1 VLVIYMRSFSQSGAR
16 GIFERLTAPTI
27 FLSQI
32 PHRKYNTY
40 TMPAFK
46 ITDTLPLP
54 NSSVRIPRLGFGVYR
69 SPTNQCVQSCLK
81 ALDAGYRHIDT
92 AQFYAN
98 EAEVGEALRTSG
110 VPREEVF
117 VTTKILSPAAS
128 IEATYDKLL
137 ASVHKIGGED
147 GYVDLFL
154 IHSSS
159 SGSAGRKLLWQ
170 ALEKLHAEGKA
181 KSIGVSNFGVGHI
194 EEMRSYAQVFPPHV
208 NQIEV
213 SNLAFNLFLFEF
225 AIFVHD
231 SDFVFSQLH
240 PWSQQRVIDEYCQ
253 SNGIIVEA
261 YSPIVRNYKA
271 NDPTLVE
278 VAKKNGHSTQQVLI
292 RYALQ
297 KGWVP
302 LPKTDDP
309 ERIASNAD
317 VFGFDLSVE
326 DMAVLDSLDQG
337 SAGAI
342 VEAVENE

>member
-1 VLVIYMRSFSQSGAR
+1 MSAS
-16 GIFERLTAPTI
+16 
-27 FLSQI
+27 
-32 PHRKYNTY
+32 
-40 TMPAFK
+40 FK
-46 ITDTLPLP
+46 ITDRLPLP

-98 EAEVGEALRTSG
+98 EAEVGEALRTTS
-110 VPREEVF
+110 VPRDQIF

-128 IEATYDKLL
+128 VEATYDKLL
-137 ASVHKIGGED
+137 ASVHKIAGAD

-159 SGSAGRKLLWQ
+159 SGSSGRKLLWQ
-170 ALEKLHAEGKA
+170 ALEKLYAEGKT

-208 NQIEV
+208 NQIE
-213 SNLAFNLFLFEF
+213 
-225 AIFVHD
+225 
-231 SDFVFSQLH
+231 LH
-240 PWSQQRVIDEYCQ
+240 PWCQQRVINEYCRK
-253 SNGIIVEA
+253 NGIIVEA
-261 YSPIVRNYKA
+261 YSPLVRNYKA

-278 VAKKNGHSTQQVLI
+278 VAKNYGKSTQQVLI

-302 LPKTDDP
+302 LPKTDHP
-309 ERIASNAD
+309 ERIVSNAG
-317 VFGFDLSVE
+317 VFNFDLSVE

-342 VEAVENE
+342 VEAVDNE

>member
-1 VLVIYMRSFSQSGAR
+1 MPRCRGGANRLVSTNEVICKR
-16 GIFERLTAPTI
+16 GEGTFERLTAPRLFFFFSPSQTI
-27 FLSQI
+27 
-32 PHRKYNTY
+32 H
-40 TMPAFK
+40 TMSLK

-81 ALDAGYRHIDT
+81 ALEAGYRHIDT

-128 IEATYDKLL
+128 LEATYDKLL
-137 ASVHKIGGED
+137 ASVHKISGAD

-194 EEMRSYAQVFPPHV
+194 EELRSFAQVFPPHV

-213 SNLAFNLFLFEF
+213 S
-225 AIFVHD
+225 
-231 SDFVFSQLH
+231 
-240 PWSQQRVIDEYCQ
+240 
-253 SNGIIVEA
+253 
-261 YSPIVRNYKA
+261 
-271 NDPTLVE
+271 
-278 VAKKNGHSTQQVLI
+278 
-292 RYALQ
+292 ALEI
-297 KGWVP
+297 
-302 LPKTDDP
+302 L
-309 ERIASNAD
+309 
-317 VFGFDLSVE
+317 VFGRPVYVPSSDILS
-326 DMAVLDSLDQG
+326 L
-337 SAGAI
+337 
-342 VEAVENE
+342 

>member
-1 VLVIYMRSFSQSGAR
+1 MSAS
-16 GIFERLTAPTI
+16 
-27 FLSQI
+27 
-32 PHRKYNTY
+32 
-40 TMPAFK
+40 FK
-46 ITDTLPLP
+46 ITDLLPLP
-54 NSSVRIPRLGFGVYR
+54 NSTVRIPRLGFGVYR

-98 EAEVGEALRTSG
+98 EAEVGEALRITS
-110 VPREEVF
+110 VPRDQIF

-128 IEATYDKLL
+128 VEATYDKLL
-137 ASVHKIGGED
+137 ASVHKIGGAE

-170 ALEKLHAEGKA
+170 ALEKLYAEGKA

-208 NQIEV
+208 NQIE
-213 SNLAFNLFLFEF
+213 
-225 AIFVHD
+225 
-231 SDFVFSQLH
+231 LH
-240 PWSQQRVIDEYCQ
+240 PWCQQRVIDEYCKK
-253 SNGIIVEA
+253 NGIIVEA

-271 NDPTLVE
+271 NDPALVE
-278 VAKKNGHSTQQVLI
+278 VAKKYGKSTQQILI

-302 LPKTDDP
+302 LPKTDNP
-309 ERIASNAD
+309 ERIVANAD
-317 VFGFDLSVE
+317 VFSFDISAE
-326 DMAVLDSLDQG
+326 DMAVLDSFDQG

-342 VEAVENE
+342 VEAVNNE

>member
-1 VLVIYMRSFSQSGAR
+1 MSAS
-16 GIFERLTAPTI
+16 
-27 FLSQI
+27 
-32 PHRKYNTY
+32 
-40 TMPAFK
+40 FK
-46 ITDTLPLP
+46 ITDLLPLP
-54 NSSVRIPRLGFGVYR
+54 NSNVRIPRLGFGVYR

-98 EAEVGEALRTSG
+98 EAEVGEALRITS
-110 VPREEVF
+110 VPRDQIF

-128 IEATYDKLL
+128 VEATYDKLL
-137 ASVHKIGGED
+137 ASVHKIGGAD

-170 ALEKLHAEGKA
+170 ALEKLYAEGKA
-181 KSIGVSNFGVGHI
+181 RSIGVSNFGVGHI

-208 NQIEV
+208 NQIE
-213 SNLAFNLFLFEF
+213 
-225 AIFVHD
+225 
-231 SDFVFSQLH
+231 LH
-240 PWSQQRVIDEYCQ
+240 PWCQQRVIDEYCKK
-253 SNGIIVEA
+253 NGIIVEA

-271 NDPTLVE
+271 NDPALVE
-278 VAKKNGHSTQQVLI
+278 VAKKYGRSTQQILI

-302 LPKTDDP
+302 LPKTDNP
-309 ERIASNAD
+309 ERIVANAD
-317 VFGFDLSVE
+317 VFGFDISAD
-326 DMAVLDSLDQG
+326 DMAVLDSFDQG

-342 VEAVENE
+342 VEAVNNE

>member
-1 VLVIYMRSFSQSGAR
+1 
-16 GIFERLTAPTI
+16 
-27 FLSQI
+27 
-32 PHRKYNTY
+32 
-40 TMPAFK
+40 MPALK

-54 NSSVRIPRLGFGVYR
+54 NTSVRIPRLGFGVYR

-137 ASVHKIGGED
+137 ASVHKISGVD

-170 ALEKLHAEGKA
+170 ALEKLYAEGKA

-213 SNLAFNLFLFEF
+213 
-225 AIFVHD
+225 
-231 SDFVFSQLH
+231 
-240 PWSQQRVIDEYCQ
+240 RY
-253 SNGIIVEA
+253 
-261 YSPIVRNYKA
+261 
-271 NDPTLVE
+271 
-278 VAKKNGHSTQQVLI
+278 QVLKFCSYWLFSVMVLTFYLCSST
-292 RYALQ
+292 R
-297 KGWVP
+297 G
-302 LPKTDDP
+302 
-309 ERIASNAD
+309 ASSASLMNTARATELLLKPIHLLCETTKPMTPHWWRLRRRMATR
-317 VFGFDLSVE
+317 LSR
-326 DMAVLDSLDQG
+326 S
-337 SAGAI
+337 
-342 VEAVENE
+342 

>member
-1 VLVIYMRSFSQSGAR
+1 MSAS
-16 GIFERLTAPTI
+16 
-27 FLSQI
+27 
-32 PHRKYNTY
+32 
-40 TMPAFK
+40 FK
-46 ITDTLPLP
+46 ITDLLPLP

-98 EAEVGEALRTSG
+98 EAEVGETLRTTS
-110 VPREEVF
+110 VPRDQIF

-128 IEATYDKLL
+128 VEATYDKLL
-137 ASVHKIGGED
+137 ASVHKIGGAD

-170 ALEKLHAEGKA
+170 ALERLYAEGKT

-208 NQIEV
+208 NQIE
-213 SNLAFNLFLFEF
+213 
-225 AIFVHD
+225 
-231 SDFVFSQLH
+231 LH
-240 PWSQQRVIDEYCQ
+240 PWCQQRVINEYCQ
-253 SNGIIVEA
+253 KNGIIVEA

-278 VAKKNGHSTQQVLI
+278 VAKKYGKSTQQVLI

-297 KGWVP
+297 KDWVP
-302 LPKTDDP
+302 LPKTDNP
-309 ERIASNAD
+309 ERIVANAD
-317 VFGFDLSVE
+317 VFSFDISVE
-326 DMAVLDSLDQG
+326 DMAVLDSFDQG

-342 VEAVENE
+342 VEAVDNE

>member
-1 VLVIYMRSFSQSGAR
+1 MSAS
-16 GIFERLTAPTI
+16 
-27 FLSQI
+27 
-32 PHRKYNTY
+32 
-40 TMPAFK
+40 FK
-46 ITDTLPLP
+46 ITDLLPLP

-98 EAEVGEALRTSG
+98 EAEVGEALRTTS
-110 VPREEVF
+110 VPRDEIF

-128 IEATYDKLL
+128 VEATYDKLL
-137 ASVHKIGGED
+137 ASVHKIGGAD

-170 ALEKLHAEGKA
+170 ALEKLYAEGKT

-208 NQIEV
+208 NQIE
-213 SNLAFNLFLFEF
+213 
-225 AIFVHD
+225 
-231 SDFVFSQLH
+231 LH
-240 PWSQQRVIDEYCQ
+240 PWCQQRVIDEYCQ
-253 SNGIIVEA
+253 KNGIIVEA

-278 VAKKNGHSTQQVLI
+278 VAKKYGKSTQQVLI

-302 LPKTDDP
+302 LPKTDNP
-309 ERIASNAD
+309 ERIVANAD
-317 VFGFDLSVE
+317 VFSFDISVE
-326 DMAVLDSLDQG
+326 DMAVLDSFDQG
-337 SAGAI
+337 SDGAI
-342 VEAVENE
+342 VEAVDNK